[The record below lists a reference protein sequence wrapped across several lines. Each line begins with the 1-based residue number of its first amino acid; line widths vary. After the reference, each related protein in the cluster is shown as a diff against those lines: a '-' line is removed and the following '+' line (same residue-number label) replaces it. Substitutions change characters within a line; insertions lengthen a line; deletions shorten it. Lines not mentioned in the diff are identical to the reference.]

1 VESIYYVIGITV
13 PNISTK
19 GNNSEE
25 KAKWKAFIMS
35 SALQFLIF
43 QQRATTLKKKVESI
57 YYVIGIT
64 VPNISTKGNNSE
76 EKAKWKAF
84 IISASLSLRLNS
96 SKTTL

>member
-1 VESIYYVIGITV
+1 ML
-13 PNISTK
+13 STLLFLQKSGKHLLCHRHYSSQYFNK
-19 GNNSEE
+19 G
-25 KAKWKAFIMS
+25 
-35 SALQFLIF
+35 
-43 QQRATTLKKKVESI
+43 QQLFKKKVESI

>member
-64 VPNISTKGNNSE
+64 VPNISTKGNNS
-76 EKAKWKAF
+76 
-84 IISASLSLRLNS
+84 
-96 SKTTL
+96 